1 VGKCFFLYIVKI
13 SICLE
18 NENPAVGD
26 AVGLERIGGLKE
38 PEDLRGPFIIPAM
51 SWLAHYR
58 RGGPLIKGS
67 RDSVTAVSR
76 QLSGSQPCPDRSGW
90 FVLFQDKMNRE
101 IHYNQM
107 IWFTNPQCF
116 Q

>member
-18 NENPAVGD
+18 NENPAIGD

-38 PEDLRGPFIIPAM
+38 PEDLRRPFIIPAM
-51 SWLAHYR
+51 SWLAHFR

-67 RDSVTAVSR
+67 RDSVTADNFFAA
-76 QLSGSQPCPDRSGW
+76 LNFW
-90 FVLFQDKMNRE
+90 FVLFQDKMNGE

>member
-1 VGKCFFLYIVKI
+1 MFFLYIVKI

-18 NENPAVGD
+18 NENPAIGD

-38 PEDLRGPFIIPAM
+38 SEDLRRPFIIPAM
-51 SWLAHYR
+51 SWLAHFR

-67 RDSVTAVSR
+67 RDSVTADNFFAA
-76 QLSGSQPCPDRSGW
+76 LNFW
-90 FVLFQDKMNRE
+90 FVLFQDKMNGE